1 MEARKPRPT
10 IDPDSKTY
18 WEAAKSN
25 KLMIQHSIDTNEY
38 FLYSKQLTN
47 TQDSINIEWKEVSGL
62 GEIYSYTIIHS
73 PAGPAFANEVPYV
86 VASITLNE
94 GARIIS
100 NIITDNIDD
109 ISIGDKVRVV
119 FEKQDDEFT
128 IPKFI
133 IDK

>member
-1 MEARKPRPT
+1 MEAKKPRPT
-10 IDPDSKTY
+10 IDPDSKVY
-18 WEAAKSN
+18 WESAKLN
-25 KLMIQHSIDTNEY
+25 KLMVQYSKDTNEY

-47 TQDSINIEWKEVSGL
+47 AQDSKNIEWKEVSGQ
-62 GEIYSYTIIHS
+62 GKIYSYTVIYA
-73 PAGPAFANEVPYV
+73 PAGPAFAEEVPYV

-100 NIITDNIDD
+100 NIITDNTEN
-109 ISIGDKVRVV
+109 ISIGDNVEVI

-133 IDK
+133 ISK

>member
-47 TQDSINIEWKEVSGL
+47 AQDSNNIEWKEVSGL
-62 GEIYSYTIIHS
+62 GEIYSYTVIHAS
-73 PAGPAFANEVPYV
+73 AGPAFANEVPYV

-100 NIITDNIDD
+100 NIITNNIDD
-109 ISIGDKVRVV
+109 ISIGDKVKTI
-119 FEKQDDEFT
+119 FDKQDDEFT

>member
-1 MEARKPRPT
+1 MEAIKPRPT

-100 NIITDNIDD
+100 NIITDNIDN